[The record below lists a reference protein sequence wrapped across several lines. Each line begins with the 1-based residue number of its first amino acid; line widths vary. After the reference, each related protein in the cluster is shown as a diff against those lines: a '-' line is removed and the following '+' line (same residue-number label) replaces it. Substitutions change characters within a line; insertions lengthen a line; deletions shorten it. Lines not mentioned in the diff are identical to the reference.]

1 MDFTLFAVFVTIAAL
16 IYAFIAR
23 ELQYRFGNR
32 KEMDEFQAKSKI
44 LTDEMNDAM
53 KRKDNKKMDELMAK
67 QAEHMKQMTGMMLGS
82 FKVMFLV
89 LGVFFV
95 ITWGVN
101 QLDPTVKDDITIK
114 LLDDGKGCDL
124 LAGDGLF
131 TACYTPE
138 SVRGSWSVFVKATK
152 ADGGEFGEN
161 GTYFYYALNDSSPY
175 VKGPKASPVGVKAE
189 PMMVPLGGQV
199 TITATANGASEVY
212 ATLDNGT
219 RFYVDLPL
227 TIPILEVKRIN
238 DTYWWFIFVALIG
251 GLVIS
256 YVMGQLKKMKEKKAQ
271 A

>member
-32 KEMDEFQAKSKI
+32 KEMEDFQAKAKI
-44 LTDEMNDAM
+44 LTDEMNDAA
-53 KRKDNKKMDELMAK
+53 KRKDSKKIDELMIK

-95 ITWGVN
+95 MTWGVS
-101 QLDPTVKDDITIK
+101 QLDPTIKDDITIK

-124 LAGDGLF
+124 TANDGNF
-131 TACYTPE
+131 TVCYTPK
-138 SVRGSWSVFVKATK
+138 STNGTWSVFVKANK

-161 GTYFYYALNDSSPY
+161 GTYFYYAVNDSQAY
-175 VKGPKASPVGVKAE
+175 AKGPKAAPVGVSAE
-189 PMMVPLGGQV
+189 PKLVPSGGQV
-199 TITATANGASEVY
+199 TITAAANGASEVY

-219 RFYVDLPL
+219 RFYVDLPIA
-227 TIPILEVKRIN
+227 IPILDVKRIN
-238 DTYWWFIFVALIG
+238 ETYWWFIFTALIG

-256 YVMGQLKKMKEKKAQ
+256 YILGQLRKMKKA
-271 A
+271 